1 MFARTL
7 LGCSVAL
14 ALGAVPLVQAQTAE
28 PVDQAYPGTLTL
40 KLDLTDAP
48 KRIFRITETIPV
60 KPGALTLYYPKWIP
74 GEHIPSG
81 PINNVSGLIIT
92 ANGKQLPWRR
102 DLRDMA

>member
-40 KLDLTDAP
+40 KLDRTDAP
-48 KRIFRITETIPV
+48 KRNCTPASIAVCVRACGIVPMPPRT
-60 KPGALTLYYPKWIP
+60 
-74 GEHIPSG
+74 
-81 PINNVSGLIIT
+81 
-92 ANGKQLPWRR
+92 
-102 DLRDMA
+102 